1 MDKTTWWVALI
12 CLSPLILYGLFKI
25 GVVVYHVLE
34 WFRVTTWMFAQSEA
48 EFRSARFGSLRTKCY
63 NLTDWHSL
71 VVRLP
76 DDEKVKS
83 ELIADG
89 NPDAI
94 RNFYNGCERWQLLF
108 LNAAGEQLLA
118 IENLSKPEALWMAD
132 VVLREQ
138 RTIR

>member
-1 MDKTTWWVALI
+1 
-12 CLSPLILYGLFKI
+12 
-25 GVVVYHVLE
+25 
-34 WFRVTTWMFAQSEA
+34 
-48 EFRSARFGSLRTKCY
+48 
-63 NLTDWHSL
+63 LTDWHSL

-76 DDEKVKS
+76 ADEKIKP

-94 RNFYNGCERWQLLF
+94 REFYNTCERWQLAF

-132 VVLREQ
+132 AVLREQ
-138 RTIR
+138 RTIW

>member
-1 MDKTTWWVALI
+1 MR
-12 CLSPLILYGLFKI
+12 LSLGKKCVDTI
-25 GVVVYHVLE
+25 GFRQRNKGNTLGKSVCVRSNVLE
-34 WFRVTTWMFAQSEA
+34 QSAKA
-48 EFRSARFGSLRTKCY
+48 EFCSTRFGSLRTEHY
-63 NLTDWHSL
+63 NLIDWHSL

-76 DDEKVKS
+76 ADEKIKP

-94 RNFYNGCERWQLLF
+94 REFYNGCERWQLAF
-108 LNAAGEQLLA
+108 LNAAGEPLLA

>member
-1 MDKTTWWVALI
+1 MDRTKWWVVLI
-12 CLSPLILYGLFKI
+12 FLSPLILYGLFKI
-25 GVVVYHVLE
+25 GVVVYYVLE
-34 WFRVTTWMFAQSEA
+34 WFRVTTWMFGQSEA
-48 EFRSARFGSLRTKCY
+48 EFRSARFGSLHTEHY
-63 NLTDWHSL
+63 NLIDWHSL

-76 DDEKVKS
+76 ADEKIKP

-89 NPDAI
+89 NPDVI
-94 RNFYNGCERWQLLF
+94 REFYNACERWQLAF